1 MKEYII
7 KVARD
12 LENGVITEE
21 KARTSLLGLFGV
33 GGSGA
38 LTVDRVGKMLN
49 KVSKEAWIAAKGDE
63 TGYKTW
69 WNNRNKL
76 NVNI

>member
-21 KARTSLLGLFGV
+21 KARTSLLGIFGI
-33 GGSGA
+33 GGAGA
-38 LTVDRVGKMLN
+38 LTVDKVGKMLDN
-49 KVSKEAWIAAKGDE
+49 VSKEAWIAAKGDE

-69 WNNRNKL
+69 WKNRNKQ